1 MINSVPSQT
10 PLNLRAASPR
20 MRIAALADADSVEF
34 LPPAGRARISRASAW
49 FRTTT
54 TASSWHASVWAAR
67 RCSSPRRTR
76 TPRRQRGRAAWHRTA
91 VDAGPSAA
99 RTTGCDRAAARVGR
113 RPAARGERSRARAV
127 RALASLLDA
136 RADGI
141 PVVAVGVGNLFG
153 GTSVLACAADRLA
166 MLPGTRIGLSGP
178 KVLESVHGKWE
189 LDADDDRDVEAVF
202 GAKARSAMGFVDL
215 LADDGDALRGWVYR
229 TVRDRPDFATS
240 VGATHALLRTRI
252 AGDPAHT
259 TPLRHSPAST
269 ARHPSTMADVFGCAT
284 SAG

>member
-1 MINSVPSQT
+1 
-10 PLNLRAASPR
+10 
-20 MRIAALADADSVEF
+20 
-34 LPPAGRARISRASAW
+34 
-49 FRTTT
+49 
-54 TASSWHASVWAAR
+54 
-67 RCSSPRRTR
+67 
-76 TPRRQRGRAAWHRTA
+76 
-91 VDAGPSAA
+91 
-99 RTTGCDRAAARVGR
+99 
-113 RPAARGERSRARAV
+113 
-127 RALASLLDA
+127 
-136 RADGI
+136 
-141 PVVAVGVGNLFG
+141 
-153 GTSVLACAADRLA
+153 VLACAADRLA

-259 TPLRHSPAST
+259 TPFATLACFDGAAPVDNGGRLWVRDECWLTRPHPGST
-269 ARHPSTMADVFGCAT
+269 VGADVHALDVRCSSTSPWRARRAQRAAAGRGFGAMSSRVRPRCASSRSSSRIT
-284 SAG
+284 RRCSACCARRDAG